1 MTSRIRF
8 HGNCLLVKIIMM
20 IIKIHIIYFFK
31 SFWFCSDELTL
42 VQSSRTKSGMW
53 QRTRHCETI
62 ENTRTTN
69 QTLTNVCTAT
79 IRPLRTDTYY
89 EAQYHPGLFW
99 MYSFTGS
106 LKVALYLVT
115 AALII
120 FNKEIILKHVFYLLI
135 NKKKNKCIHRKLT
148 RK

>member
-1 MTSRIRF
+1 
-8 HGNCLLVKIIMM
+8 M
-20 IIKIHIIYFFK
+20 IIKIHIIYFFKVLEK

-62 ENTRTTN
+62 ENTGTIN

-79 IRPLRTDTYY
+79 IRPPRTDTYY

-106 LKVALYLVT
+106 LKVALHSVT

-120 FNKEIILKHVFYLLI
+120 FNKEIILKHFFLFTHKLKKPSVLI
-135 NKKKNKCIHRKLT
+135 ESLPESKQCNDHKCD
-148 RK
+148 